1 MKRLGRSVT
10 ATARGLALGVALFL
24 GASTLC
30 AQEVEIT
37 EKARTH
43 FRAGVNY
50 MQDPDGARYEEA
62 YREFRAAYTESASWK
77 ILGNLG
83 ISAMKLE
90 RDGEAIEAFRKYLAE
105 GGDQVA
111 PDERKQFE
119 RDLQTLEASVVT
131 VKVVSQPP
139 GAAFIDER
147 VPVSGEPVVN
157 RYEPSEQWVTAGIR
171 PGHHRM
177 TAKLAGYE
185 DTKWEFDARPGE
197 TSEHVFEMKKPVPV
211 AVQPGGAAGPAG
223 PGAQQTTRPIPT
235 GVYIGVAATGA
246 LAVGAG
252 VVGVLAM
259 GKKSEFD
266 DANNGNDP
274 NAAKDIK
281 DSGEQLNLIADIL
294 AGGAVVA
301 GIVTAVLFVSRP
313 EVPVEQDTALVVRPL
328 VGKSVGGLSV
338 SGAF

>member
-1 MKRLGRSVT
+1 MKRLGR
-10 ATARGLALGVALFL
+10 AARARAWWLGVALFF
-24 GASTLC
+24 GASTLY

-37 EKARTH
+37 EKARAH

-62 YREFRAAYTESASWK
+62 YREFRAAYAESASWK

-90 RDGEAIEAFRKYLAE
+90 RDGEAIDAFKKYLAE

-131 VKVVSQPP
+131 IKMVSQPP

-147 VPVSGEPVVN
+147 IPVSGAPIAN
-157 RYEPSEQWVTAGIR
+157 SYEASNEWVTAGIR
-171 PGHHRM
+171 PGHHRV

-197 TSEHVFEMKKPVPV
+197 TQEHVFEMKKPEPVVAQPGAAAGGPV
-211 AVQPGGAAGPAG
+211 AGAR
-223 PGAQQTTRPIPT
+223 QTTRPIPT
-235 GVYIGVAATGA
+235 VVYIGAAATGA
-246 LAVGAG
+246 LAIGAG

-266 DANNGNDP
+266 DANDGSDP
-274 NAAKDIK
+274 NGAKDIK
-281 DSGEQLNLIADIL
+281 DSGEQLNLIADVL
-294 AGGAVVA
+294 AGGAVVV
-301 GIVTAVLFVSRP
+301 GVVTAVVFLTRP
-313 EVPVEQDTALVVRPL
+313 SDAVELDTGVVVRPV
-328 VGKSVGGLSV
+328 VGKNAGGLSL
-338 SGAF
+338 SAAF

>member
-1 MKRLGRSVT
+1 MKWLGRR
-10 ATARGLALGVALFL
+10 ATARGLWLGVALFFV
-24 GASTLC
+24 ASTLY

-62 YREFRAAYTESASWK
+62 YREFRAAYAESPSWK

-90 RDGEAIEAFRKYLAE
+90 RDGEAIEAFKKYLAE

-131 VKVVSQPP
+131 IKVVSQPS

-147 VPVSGEPVVN
+147 VPVSGEPIVN

-171 PGHHRM
+171 PGHHRI
-177 TAKLAGYE
+177 TAKLTGY
-185 DTKWEFDARPGE
+185 DDSKWEFDARPGE
-197 TSEHVFEMKKPVPV
+197 SQEHVFELKKPEPV
-211 AVQPGGAAGPAG
+211 VAQPGPAG
-223 PGAQQTTRPIPT
+223 GPIAGTPQTARPIPT
-235 GVYIGVAATGA
+235 VVYIGVAATGA
-246 LAVGAG
+246 LAIGAG
-252 VVGVLAM
+252 VVGVLAL

-266 DANNGNDP
+266 DANDGTDP
-274 NAAKDIK
+274 NGAKDIK
-281 DSGEQLNLIADIL
+281 ESGEQLNLIADVL

-301 GIVTAVLFVSRP
+301 GVVTAVLFLSRP
-313 EVPVEQDTALVVRPL
+313 EVPVEHDTGLVLTPV
-328 VGKSVGGLSV
+328 VGKNIGGLSL
-338 SGAF
+338 SAAF